1 MTSVNEVYRKIKEIS
16 KRTANPRPAV
26 QVSGIAN
33 ELRITQEQLA
43 PFLAELKDLRLIQ
56 FGKLPV
62 ESIKL
67 TLLGYT
73 VQR

>member
-1 MTSVNEVYRKIKEIS
+1 MTSVNDVYRKIKEIS

-26 QVSGIAN
+26 QVLGIAN
-33 ELRITQEQLA
+33 ELRVTPEQLV
-43 PFLAELKDLRLIQ
+43 PFLTELKDLRLIQ
-56 FGKLPV
+56 FGTSPV
-62 ESIKL
+62 AFVKL

>member
-16 KRTANPRPAV
+16 KRTANPRPVV

-33 ELRITQEQLA
+33 ELSITPEQLA
-43 PFLAELKDLRLIQ
+43 PFLTELKDLRLIQ

-62 ESIKL
+62 ESVKL